1 MAQIQLGTIVTDIK
15 GSIAGTTFRRS
26 QHSITMFNKIGRN
39 NKNASKPNSRA
50 GSFSKITYNYNQLTE
65 IERAWWADNATRF
78 TFLNKFGSPVYLT
91 GRQLFIK
98 LNMQL
103 LVTGETV
110 PNTGSM
116 VSDVENTSITSVSI
130 NVGTQEVFIEISDRV
145 ENSYL
150 CFYAQVT
157 TAGRITPN
165 QNKKQVFFF
174 VYRSS
179 DTNFSVGP
187 EFFALLP
194 FVSEGQKIQVTAYT
208 INNFGFV
215 SNRSNAFAVAVSS

>member
-1 MAQIQLGTIVTDIK
+1 MAKIQLGTIVTDIK

-26 QHSITMFNKIGRN
+26 QHAISMFNKVGRN
-39 NKNASKPNSRA
+39 NKNASKHNSRA
-50 GSFSKITYNYNQLTE
+50 GNFSQLSTRYNQLTE
-65 IERAWWADNATRF
+65 IQRAWWADNATRF

-91 GRQLFIK
+91 ARQLFIK

-103 LVTGETV
+103 LVTGEQV
-110 PNTGSM
+110 PDTGTM
-116 VSDVENTSITSVSI
+116 VSDTENTSITSVTI
-130 NVGTQEVFIEISDRV
+130 DVGTQEVSIEISDRV
-145 ENSYL
+145 DNSYL

-157 TAGRITPN
+157 TAGRTTPN
-165 QNKKQVFFF
+165 QNKKQVFFY

-179 DTNFSVGP
+179 DTTFSVGP
-187 EFFALLP
+187 EFFAVLP

-215 SNRSNAFAVAVSS
+215 SNRSNAFTVAVSS

>member
-26 QHSITMFNKIGRN
+26 QHAITMFNKIGRN

-50 GSFSKITYNYNQLTE
+50 GSFSKISYRYNQLTE
-65 IERAWWADNATRF
+65 TQRAWWADNATRF
-78 TFLNKFGSPVYLT
+78 KFLNKFGSPVYLT
-91 GRQLFIK
+91 ARQLFIK
-98 LNMQL
+98 LNMQI
-103 LVTGETV
+103 LVVGESV
-110 PNTGSM
+110 PNTGTM
-116 VSDVENTSITSVSI
+116 ISDVQSTSITAVSI
-130 NVGTQEVFIEISDRV
+130 DVGTQEVFIEISDRV
-145 ENSYL
+145 ESSYL

-157 TAGRITPN
+157 TAGRTTPN
-165 QNKKQVFFF
+165 QNKKQVFFS

-179 DTNFSVGP
+179 DTTFAVGP

-194 FVSEGQKIQVTAYT
+194 FVTEGQKIQVTAYT
-208 INNFGFV
+208 INYFGFV